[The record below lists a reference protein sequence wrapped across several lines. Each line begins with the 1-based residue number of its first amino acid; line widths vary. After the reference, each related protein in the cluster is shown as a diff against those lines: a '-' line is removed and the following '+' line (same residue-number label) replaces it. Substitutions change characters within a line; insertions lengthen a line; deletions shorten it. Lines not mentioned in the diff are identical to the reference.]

1 MSMNRGTGV
10 TNAGALPPQRLH
22 LVGFRVGHDDGRL
35 QPRPVQLAIYIMQY
49 LSYQQTNWIRP
60 NCFAVWPHNV
70 RLVANHMVS
79 LFLTGVSEYETAE
92 PAKNLMLSLERATS
106 TRGAHG
112 RNSGLRHDLRTPIQK
127 SSKPHPYPI
136 QNSDG
141 WALGTSKR
149 PSDNCQRV
157 TRQPP
162 KPIQNAFGWGFW
174 EP

>member
-1 MSMNRGTGV
+1 MNRGTGV

-70 RLVANHMVS
+70 RQVANHMVS

-92 PAKNLMLSLERATS
+92 PAEDRMLSLERATS
-106 TRGAHG
+106 TRRTHG

-127 SSKPHPYPI
+127 TSKPHPYPI

-174 EP
+174 QP